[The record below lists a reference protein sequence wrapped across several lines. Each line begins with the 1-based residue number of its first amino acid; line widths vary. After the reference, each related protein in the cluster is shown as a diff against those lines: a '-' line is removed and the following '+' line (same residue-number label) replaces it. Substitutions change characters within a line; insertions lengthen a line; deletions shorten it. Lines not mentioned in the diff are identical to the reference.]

1 MVNLLLF
8 RIRLNRPFNLSAAK
22 SELDV
27 LVLGHNHAYWLG
39 AFIESAGLLDDLER
53 LGYTCTVRFM
63 GRRGASIKTFR
74 EPATITR
81 ISARLLDIVITLLG
95 GNDLDGKSPPPP
107 VAVGS
112 QLGRLGD
119 ELLALG
125 VGQVCL
131 CQLERRKKW
140 RHFDF
145 ATGAARVASAN
156 AALQSTCG
164 WCRVL
169 FYWSHKYLWNSP
181 AKVFRQDGVHL
192 PDIGN
197 FRLFRSIRGAIFRAF
212 SRVVLQLT
220 TT

>member
-1 MVNLLLF
+1 M
-8 RIRLNRPFNLSAAK
+8 SAAK

-27 LVLGHNHAYWLG
+27 LVLGHSHAYWLG

-63 GRRGASIKTFR
+63 GRRGASIQTFR

-81 ISARLLDIVITLLG
+81 ISSRVPDIVITLLG
-95 GNDLDGKSPPPP
+95 GNDLDGKSPAPPE
-107 VAVGS
+107 AVGL

-125 VGQVCL
+125 VRQVCL
-131 CQLERRKKW
+131 CQIERRKKW

-145 ATGAARVASAN
+145 DTGAARVASAN
-156 AALQSTCG
+156 AALQSACG
-164 WCRVL
+164 GRRGL

-192 PDIGN
+192 SDIGN
-197 FRLFRSIRGAIFRAF
+197 FRLFRSIRGAIFRAV

>member
-1 MVNLLLF
+1 M
-8 RIRLNRPFNLSAAK
+8 SAAK

-27 LVLGHNHAYWLG
+27 LVLGHSQAYWLG

-53 LGYTCTVRFM
+53 LGYTCTVRCM

-81 ISARLLDIVITLLG
+81 ISARVPDIVITLLG

-107 VAVGS
+107 EAVGS

-125 VGQVCL
+125 VRQVCL
-131 CQLERRKKW
+131 CQIERRKKW

-145 ATGAARVASAN
+145 DTGAARVASAN
-156 AALQSTCG
+156 AALQSACG
-164 WCRVL
+164 GRRGL

-181 AKVFRQDGVHL
+181 AKVFLQDGVHL
-192 PDIGN
+192 SDIGN
-197 FRLFRSIRGAIFRAF
+197 FRLFRSIRGAIFRAV

>member
-1 MVNLLLF
+1 M
-8 RIRLNRPFNLSAAK
+8 SAAK

-27 LVLGHNHAYWLG
+27 FVLGHSHAYWLG
-39 AFIESAGLLDDLER
+39 AFTESAGLLDDLER

-81 ISARLLDIVITLLG
+81 ISARVPDIVITLLG

-107 VAVGS
+107 EAVGA

-125 VGQVCL
+125 VRQVCL
-131 CQLERRKKW
+131 CQIGRRKKW

-145 ATGAARVASAN
+145 TTGAARVASAN
-156 AALQSTCG
+156 AALQSACG
-164 WCRVL
+164 GRRGM

-181 AKVFRQDGVHL
+181 AKVFRQDGFHL
-192 PDIGN
+192 SDIGN
-197 FRLFRSIRGAIFRAF
+197 FRLFRSIRGAIFRAV

>member
-1 MVNLLLF
+1 M
-8 RIRLNRPFNLSAAK
+8 SAAK

-27 LVLGHNHAYWLG
+27 LVLGHSHAYWLG
-39 AFIESAGLLDDLER
+39 AFIEYAGLLDDLER
-53 LGYTCTVRFM
+53 LGYTCTVLFM
-63 GRRGASIKTFR
+63 GRRGASIQTFR

-81 ISARLLDIVITLLG
+81 ISARVPDIVITLLG

-107 VAVGS
+107 EAVGL

-125 VGQVCL
+125 VRQVCL
-131 CQLERRKKW
+131 CQIERRKKW

-145 ATGAARVASAN
+145 DTGAARVASAN
-156 AALQSTCG
+156 AALQSACG
-164 WCRVL
+164 GRRGL

-192 PDIGN
+192 SDIGN
-197 FRLFRSIRGAIFRAF
+197 FRLFRSIRGAIFRAV